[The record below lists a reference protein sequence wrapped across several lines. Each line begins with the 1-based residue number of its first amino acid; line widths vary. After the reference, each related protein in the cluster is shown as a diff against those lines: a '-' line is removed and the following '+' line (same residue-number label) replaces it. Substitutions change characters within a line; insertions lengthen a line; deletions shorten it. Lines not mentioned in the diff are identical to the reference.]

1 MEKDVIY
8 VIESQDYIFVAD
20 TLEKAEEIADRL
32 AIDVFGHEDTFKR
45 EYIKKDRKGLEYKNP
60 YDRKERV
67 YYDDNDCYSNEWV
80 ANIKVCKMNFCRYD
94 KNGRYIHDYSF
105 GDEV

>member
-8 VIESQDYIFVAD
+8 IIEYQDYIFVAD

-32 AIDVFGHEDTFKR
+32 VKYVFGYEDTFKM
-45 EYIKKDRKGLEYKNP
+45 EYIKKDRKGLECKDP

-67 YYDDNDCYSNEWV
+67 YYDDGDEYHNEWV
-80 ANIKVCKMNFCRYD
+80 ANIKECKMNFCRMD
-94 KNGRYIHDYSF
+94 KNGKYIHTYDF
-105 GDEV
+105 GEEV

>member
-8 VIESQDYIFVAD
+8 VIQSQDYIFVAD

-32 AIDVFGHEDTFKR
+32 VMDVFGHDDTFKR
-45 EYIKKDRKGLEYKNP
+45 EYIKRDPNFGCKDP
-60 YDRKERV
+60 YDRSEKV
-67 YYDDNDCYSNEWV
+67 YYDDNDYYSNEWV
-80 ANIKVCKMNFCRYD
+80 ATITVCKMNFCRYD

>member
-8 VIESQDYIFVAD
+8 VIESQDHIFVAD

-32 AIDVFGHEDTFKR
+32 VMDVFGWEDTFKR
-45 EYIKKDRKGLEYKNP
+45 EYIKKDRKSLGCKDP
-60 YDRKERV
+60 YNRKERV
-67 YYDDNDCYSNEWV
+67 YYDSDEYDNEWV

-94 KNGRYIHDYSF
+94 KNGKYIYDYSF